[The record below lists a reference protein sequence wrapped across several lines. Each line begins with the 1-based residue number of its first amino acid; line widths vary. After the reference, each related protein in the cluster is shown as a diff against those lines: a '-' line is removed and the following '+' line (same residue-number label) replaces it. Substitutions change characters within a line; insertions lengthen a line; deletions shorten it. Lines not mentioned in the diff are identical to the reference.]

1 MAQKAVSQKDMQVLQ
16 RMKSDINAIS
26 RKVAE
31 LEQQRD
37 EHNLVIKTLSKLEA
51 SRKCYRMVG
60 GVLVQRTVGEVLPAV
75 TQNKETLVQ
84 NIATLEAEVQERN
97 KQITEFAREHGL
109 LTQTV
114 GKDENKDEKSSGG
127 GEKKNSGLLV

>member
-1 MAQKAVSQKDMQVLQ
+1 
-16 RMKSDINAIS
+16 
-26 RKVAE
+26 
-31 LEQQRD
+31 
-37 EHNLVIKTLSKLEA
+37 
-51 SRKCYRMVG
+51 MVG

-75 TQNKETLVQ
+75 TQNKETLGQ

-114 GKDENKDEKSSGG
+114 GKDENKEKPGEG
-127 GEKKNSGLLV
+127 GEKKKTSGVLV